1 MMSVRRT
8 VNRVLIGLAGLVLLA
23 LGGSVLAI
31 GLGVKPPS
39 WWIHDGRHDVLLS
52 TAERT
57 KWRDQGWWWPV
68 VIAALAVLVLFAL
81 WWLFAD
87 LRRRRLA
94 EVLVDT
100 GDGEGALLRGRALE
114 SVLAAE
120 ADGLGGVDTA
130 RVRLTGRRTL
140 PEAHV
145 RLLLEP
151 HVDPGQVLHQ
161 LTVEA
166 LAHARNSA
174 GLAALPAEV
183 RLRGV
188 KHRAERVT

>member
-1 MMSVRRT
+1 MLRM
-8 VNRVLIGLAGLVLLA
+8 VNRVLMGIIGLALVV
-23 LGGSVLAI
+23 LGGSVMAV
-31 GLGVKPPS
+31 GLGADSPS

-52 TAERT
+52 DTERT
-57 KWRDQGWWWPV
+57 RWRDHGWWWPA
-68 VIAALAVLVLFAL
+68 VIAALAVLVLLAL
-81 WWLFAD
+81 WWLAAV

-114 SVLAAE
+114 GVLSAE
-120 ADGLGGVDTA
+120 AAQLDGVA
-130 RVRLTGRRTL
+130 QAQVQLTGRRST
-140 PEAHV
+140 PEARV

-151 HVDPGQVLHQ
+151 HVDPGHALHL
-161 LTVEA
+161 LTAEA
-166 LAHARNSA
+166 LAHARDSA

-188 KHRAERVT
+188 KHRAERVG

>member
-68 VIAALAVLVLFAL
+68 VIAALAVLVLLAL

-151 HVDPGQVLHQ
+151 HVDPGQALHQ

-188 KHRAERVT
+188 KHRAERVS